1 MFTYNIFLKRENP
14 LCVMAQRSAGFLY
27 LASVKVGIISYLFPA
42 VKYFPCAIIALTMRN
57 YTSFLPFYSF
67 LAHSSINRLY
77 IYIILFSFPVP
88 FPATLPLIRKSCILN
103 SESHRVPFLFR
114 ISPFSSE
121 SGWLLLFSIPLHA
134 FPLNNH
140 LRRGIILFRIK
151 ASSREGFFCR
161 FSVSF
166 LPRSCI

>member
-103 SESHRVPFLFR
+103 SESHRDPFLFR
-114 ISPFSSE
+114 IPPYSSKSGCSCCFQFSCT
-121 SGWLLLFSIPLHA
+121 
-134 FPLNNH
+134 
-140 LRRGIILFRIK
+140 LFR
-151 ASSREGFFCR
+151 
-161 FSVSF
+161 
-166 LPRSCI
+166 